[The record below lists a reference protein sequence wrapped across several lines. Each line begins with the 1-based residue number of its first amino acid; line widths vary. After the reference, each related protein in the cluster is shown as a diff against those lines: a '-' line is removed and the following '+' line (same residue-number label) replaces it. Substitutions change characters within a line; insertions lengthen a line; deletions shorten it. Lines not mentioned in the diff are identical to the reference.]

1 MDEHPRT
8 GRTGVVDWL
17 FRNRETGDITIAQPP
32 NLPIWVFVV
41 AWVLG
46 AVFDPAG
53 WPGTV
58 LDVVRIV
65 ALGTW
70 AVMEAWS
77 GVNPFRRL
85 LGAGAL
91 AWIAWSLIAG

>member
-1 MDEHPRT
+1 MDEHART

-17 FRNRETGDITIAQPP
+17 FRNRETGGLTIAQPP
-32 NLPIWVFVV
+32 DLPIWVFIV
-41 AWVLG
+41 AWLLTTL
-46 AVFDPAG
+46 FDPVG

-58 LDVVRIV
+58 LDVVRIL

-70 AVMEAWS
+70 AVMEVWS
-77 GVNPFRRL
+77 GVNPFRRM
-85 LGAGAL
+85 LGAGGL